1 MHEYIPV
8 VVTLIAI
15 FAGILMNKADL
26 RELKADMKD
35 YKTDMNAR
43 FSDLKA
49 YMDVRFERLEAK
61 QDRMQADLS
70 EFHRVLGQHDK
81 AIEILEKRK

>member
-1 MHEYIPV
+1 V
-8 VVTLIAI
+8 D
-15 FAGILMNKADL
+15 G
-26 RELKADMKD
+26 
-35 YKTDMNAR
+35 R
-43 FSDLKA
+43 FD
-49 YMDVRFERLEAK
+49 RLEAQMDLRFTRVESK

>member
-1 MHEYIPV
+1 MHEYAPLAI
-8 VVTLIAI
+8 TLVAI
-15 FAGILMNKADL
+15 FAGILVNKADL
-26 RELKADMKD
+26 KELKVDMD
-35 YKTDMNAR
+35 RR
-43 FSDLKA
+43 FIEV
-49 YMDVRFERLEAK
+49 YGRFDRLEAQMDIRFTRVETK

>member
-1 MHEYIPV
+1 MHDYIPV
-8 VVTLIAI
+8 VVTVAAI
-15 FAGILMNKADL
+15 LAGILMNKADL
-26 RELKADMKD
+26 RELKADMNAKFGE
-35 YKTDMNAR
+35 MNAR
-43 FSDLKA
+43 FD
-49 YMDVRFERLEAK
+49 RLEAK

>member
-8 VVTLIAI
+8 VVTLVAI
-15 FAGILMNKADL
+15 LAGILMNK
-26 RELKADMKD
+26 
-35 YKTDMNAR
+35 
-43 FSDLKA
+43 SDLKELKLDMNHLEA
-49 YMDVRFERLEAK
+49 RMMERFDQTDNRLNRIEAK

-70 EFHRVLGQHDK
+70 EFHRSLGQHDK